1 MTAALLDTQALL
13 WWLDD
18 DRRLSAPAREALAQG
33 ARTVYYSAVSVWE
46 IAIKRPTGKL
56 RAPDNLIDAIDADGF
71 VELPVLARHGW
82 VAGAL
87 PLHHRDPFDRMIVAQ
102 AQVEQLPVITAD
114 ARIAAYEVTIV
125 W

>member
-1 MTAALLDTQALL
+1 M
-13 WWLDD
+13 
-18 DRRLSAPAREALAQG
+18 
-33 ARTVYYSAVSVWE
+33 SVWE